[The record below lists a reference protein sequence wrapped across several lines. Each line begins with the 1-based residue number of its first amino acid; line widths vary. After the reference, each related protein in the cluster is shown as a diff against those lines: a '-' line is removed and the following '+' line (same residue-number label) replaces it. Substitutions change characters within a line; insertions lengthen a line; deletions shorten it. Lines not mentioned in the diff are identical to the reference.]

1 MPNSIK
7 DQVTRDLKQAKEAGQ
22 LRTERV
28 REIVKAAVSQVVS
41 ELKEGSYE
49 IRTVVKDAISAVI
62 SGLRESGSDVKEGIT
77 ASIEGAIE
85 GVSHSRRQAVSEG
98 QAELKRLQNLLDA
111 EEDELEQQV
120 EASLVGVEEAGQE
133 APSELKAHIEAAINT
148 LKNSEEADL
157 LKKRYAQLQ
166 AQAAILKAN
175 LAARYGGRYEEIQ
188 EHLDEAT
195 TWVSQTRSKAEVVA
209 DQAEQKRSQLEERI
223 GEAGTAVAKR
233 ERKVRKILSDLLHT
247 VGDALQEKEPVNRS
261 AKPTELEASKP
272 KTEDLSDL

>member
-1 MPNSIK
+1 
-7 DQVTRDLKQAKEAGQ
+7 
-22 LRTERV
+22 V

-98 QAELKRLQNLLDA
+98 QAELKRLQTLLDA

>member
-98 QAELKRLQNLLDA
+98 QAELKRLQTLLDA